1 MADGFTVVLNGLDLT
16 GVDANGVSWST
27 TAPLSGWG
35 GSPGSSLQLTQKLRS
50 PGAWV
55 SPRQMTPRAIGLSG
69 WAECPSVDALRAAQD
84 AVSAAASLD
93 VCVLAVTEGSL
104 TRWCNV
110 HRQDVVLAEAVT
122 DTLLQ
127 WSVQVVAA
135 DPRKFTADLTDLTG
149 LPASSGGL
157 TFPTTVPLSIG
168 STVVSGQCS
177 LINPGNTAGPVRLR
191 IQGPI
196 VGPQVTHVG
205 TGLSLVFAS
214 SLTLGAGEWLDVSM
228 EDQSVL
234 ANGQSSRNN
243 TVTTRQ
249 WSGFEPGPNTW
260 AFAAVS
266 GSGTLT
272 VTATPAW
279 Q

>member
-1 MADGFTVVLNGLDLT
+1 MGFTVVLNGLNLT
-16 GVDANGVSWST
+16 DVDSNGVAWHT
-27 TAPLSGWG
+27 FPLSGWG
-35 GSPGSSLQLTQKLRS
+35 GSSGSTLQLSQKLNA

-55 SPRQMTPRAIGLSG
+55 GPRQLTPRTISLSG
-69 WAECPSVDALRAAQD
+69 IARCPSTDALRQAQD
-84 AVSAAASLD
+84 DLTSAASLNAST
-93 VCVLAVTEGSL
+93 LAITEGSL
-104 TRWCNV
+104 TRWCYV
-110 HRQDVVLAEAVT
+110 YRQDAILAEAMT

-127 WSVQVVAA
+127 WSLQLSAA
-135 DPRKFTADLTDLTG
+135 DPRKFSDDLSGTTG
-149 LPASSGGL
+149 LPSSSGGVSVPL
-157 TFPTTVPLSIG
+157 TVPFSIT

-177 LINPGNTAGPVRLR
+177 LTNPGNAVGPVKLR

-196 VGPQVTHVG
+196 TGPQVTHVG
-205 TGLSLVFAS
+205 TGLALVFAS
-214 SLTLGAGEWLDVSM
+214 SLTLGATEWLDVSM

-243 TVTTRQ
+243 TVTVRQ

-272 VTATPAW
+272 VTASPAW